1 MTHPVY
7 FDVNGQKTHI
17 GTAHADKDGG
27 FVLVL
32 GGTLGIGPS
41 EGPARAS
48 GASSGGG
55 GGSGAVFPPYGRS
68 KGRPI
73 HGASLSE
80 LEYYAGNARKSI
92 ADPEKARWRAK
103 EEALLAELEAEIVRQ
118 GGGAGSYMPPEPNSG
133 RGPDDDGDLI
143 PF

>member
-1 MTHPVY
+1 MSQHPVY
-7 FDVNGQKTHI
+7 VENNGQKTRI

-27 FVLVL
+27 YVLVL

-41 EGPARAS
+41 EGPSRSS

-55 GGSGAVFPPYGRS
+55 GSGACFPNYGRS

-103 EEALLAELEAEIVRQ
+103 EEALLVELEAEIARQ
-118 GGGAGSYMPPEPNSG
+118 SGGAQDNQQSPPSDE
-133 RGPDDDGDLI
+133 DLI

>member
-1 MTHPVY
+1 MNHPV
-7 FDVNGQKTHI
+7 FFEFNGQKTRI

-41 EGPARAS
+41 EGPSRAS

-55 GGSGAVFPPYGRS
+55 GGSGDTFPNYGRS
-68 KGRPI
+68 KGRVI
-73 HGASLSE
+73 RGASLSE
-80 LEYYAGNARKSI
+80 LEYYAGNARKTI

-103 EEALLAELEAEIVRQ
+103 EEALLAELEAEIARQQ
-118 GGGAGSYMPPEPNSG
+118 GGGNGGFGEDVTPPPV
-133 RGPDDDGDLI
+133 DDDSL